1 MKAARVVGAG
11 LSGLASAW
19 CLREAGFDVEVIEAA
34 PEPGGLIG
42 TFSTPYG
49 PVERAANAFVWT
61 DTTAQWFS
69 RLGIT
74 PSFPLS
80 SSHRRFI
87 YRDGKPRR
95 WPLRRRETLAMG
107 AKLGW
112 SYLTRRLR
120 PRADESVAAFVQRVA
135 GRATAAWFV
144 APALQGIYG
153 APADRLSAAAVFGG
167 LRRPRGGSAAPPGG
181 MGEFIGRLYDDLR
194 KTGVS
199 FSFGAA
205 ADFLG
210 GSIPTVV
217 ATNAR
222 AAVSLVEPHAPA
234 LAAALR
240 RVEMSG
246 LETVTAFFEPHA
258 DDIEGFGVL
267 FPRGCGVDALGVLFN
282 TCIFSGR
289 GTLRSE
295 TWIYSLPDTVPTIT
309 ASDRVATDREV
320 LTGRR
325 DRAAGVFPTTWPE
338 ALPIYDA
345 SIVELQSHLAAL
357 PSWLALSGNYLGQI
371 GVSTLLAR
379 AEATVKAL
387 VTRV

>member
-1 MKAARVVGAG
+1 MKPARVVGAG
-11 LSGLASAW
+11 LSGLAAAW
-19 CLREAGFDVEVIEAA
+19 CLREAGFDVEVIEAGS
-34 PEPGGLIG
+34 EPGGLIG
-42 TFSTPYG
+42 TFATPFG

-74 PSFPLS
+74 PSFPLE

-95 WPLRRRETLAMG
+95 WPLRRRETVTMG

-120 PRADESVAAFVQRVA
+120 PRADESVEQFVQRVA
-135 GRATAAWFV
+135 GRAAATWFV

-153 APADRLSAAAVFGG
+153 APADRLSATAVFGG

-181 MGEFIGRLYDDLR
+181 MGEFIGRLHDDLR
-194 KTGVS
+194 TTGVS

-210 GSIPTVV
+210 GSMPTVIC
-217 ATNAR
+217 TNAR
-222 AAVSLVEPHAPA
+222 AAAPLVEPHAPG

-240 RVEMSG
+240 GVEMSG

-258 DDIEGFGVL
+258 NDIEGFGVL
-267 FPRGCGVDALGVLFN
+267 FPRGSGVDALGVLFN
-282 TCIFSGR
+282 TCIFRER

-295 TWIYSLPDTVPTIT
+295 TWIYSRSGT
-309 ASDRVATDREV
+309 AMTSPAADRVAADREV

-325 DRAAGVFPTTWPE
+325 DRAAGVFVTTWPE

-345 SIVELQSHLAAL
+345 RVVELQSHLTEL
-357 PSWLALSGNYLGQI
+357 PPWLALSGNYLGQI

-379 AEATVKAL
+379 AEATVQAL
-387 VTRV
+387 VGRV